1 MINALVNLGEG
12 SCGEAKIET
21 SGSMCELLSELTYL
35 VVVLYQ
41 SMMRADR
48 EAARL
53 FRESF
58 CRALADP
65 MVWNMPVHGPAGK
78 DYCTVFKPPKF

>member
-1 MINALVNLGEG
+1 MINDLVNLGEG

-21 SGSMCELLSELTYL
+21 SGSMCELLSELAYL
-35 VVVLYQ
+35 VVALYQ
-41 SMMRADR
+41 STMRADR
-48 EAARL
+48 EAART

-65 MVWNMPVHGPAGK
+65 MAWNMPVHGKNTK
-78 DYCTVFKPPKF
+78 DTCIVINDIE

>member
-12 SCGEAKIET
+12 SCGEAKIQT
-21 SGSMCELLSELTYL
+21 SGSVCELLSELTYL
-35 VVVLYQ
+35 VVALYQ
-41 SMMRADR
+41 STMRADR
-48 EAARL
+48 ETARL

-65 MVWNMPVHGPAGK
+65 MVWHMPVHGKNAK
-78 DYCTVFKPPKF
+78 DTCIVINDIE